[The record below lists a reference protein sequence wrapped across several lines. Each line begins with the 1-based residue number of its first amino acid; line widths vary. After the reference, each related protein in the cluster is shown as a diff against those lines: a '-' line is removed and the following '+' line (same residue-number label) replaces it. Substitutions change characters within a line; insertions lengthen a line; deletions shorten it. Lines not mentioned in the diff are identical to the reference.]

1 MSAMGGLCKASEHGR
16 MVARST
22 GTGRLLFSLARAVL
36 AMTGADSSTKR
47 GSNGREKAVKE
58 EPKDSRDSGES
69 HQKTHQKIH

>member
-36 AMTGADSSTKR
+36 AMTGAAAMRKRTKSR
-47 GSNGREKAVKE
+47 SNGREKAVKLAL
-58 EPKDSRDSGES
+58 KDSRDSGER
-69 HQKTHQKIH
+69 H